1 MDPLMTVW
9 VFFIGCIVGILV
21 GVVLSYR
28 TAVLPLRHDVQHL
41 TREDN
46 KYIEKMKYYPFNLE
60 RFRFL
65 GEPVAGIQFEDNA
78 VLFVCFKEE
87 NDPYTPAQERI
98 KSLVEN
104 GKVGWYEF
112 LIG

>member
-1 MDPLMTVW
+1 
-9 VFFIGCIVGILV
+9 
-21 GVVLSYR
+21 
-28 TAVLPLRHDVQHL
+28 
-41 TREDN
+41 
-46 KYIEKMKYYPFNLE
+46 
-60 RFRFL
+60 
-65 GEPVAGIQFEDNA
+65 VAGIQFEDDV

-87 NDPYTPAQERI
+87 NDPYTKDQKRI